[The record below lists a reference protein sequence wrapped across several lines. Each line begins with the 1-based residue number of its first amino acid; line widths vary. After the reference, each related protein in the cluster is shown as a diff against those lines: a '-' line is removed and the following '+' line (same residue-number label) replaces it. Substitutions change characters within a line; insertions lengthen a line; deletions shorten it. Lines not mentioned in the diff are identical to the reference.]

1 MNKDAGVSLM
11 YGGSR
16 SSDEVGHGNE
26 KKRKLPF
33 DCEVLDK
40 PEVIKNPF
48 SGESVELPPD
58 AVAVYDCIKGAE
70 ALGETEHLRKG
81 LDWFIKNEPDA
92 YMKLLD

>member
-1 MNKDAGVSLM
+1 MNKDAGVTLM
-11 YGGSR
+11 YAGSQ

>member
-1 MNKDAGVSLM
+1 MNKDAGVTLM